1 MTDHTDVLARAA
13 HEMNLA
19 YCIAQGDYSHA
30 HWDDAPE
37 AQKESARMGVASALA
52 GNTPEQQH
60 ESWAKRKLDEG
71 WTYGPTKDMDAKTHP
86 ALVPYR
92 ELSAVQ
98 KKKDQ
103 LFIQA
108 VRAMADAL
116 GVPSVA

>member
-1 MTDHTDVLARAA
+1 MTDPNETLARAA

-19 YCIAQGDYSHA
+19 YCIAQGDFSHA

-37 AQKESARMGVASALA
+37 EQKASARMGVEGAMA
-52 GNTPEQQH
+52 GRTPEEQH
-60 ESWAKRKLDEG
+60 ASWAQRKLDEG

-103 LFIQA
+103 LFIDA

-116 GVPSVA
+116 GLPSVA